1 MFYHLMMDCF
11 DSFPT
16 LQICLKKNNNIELYT
31 YHEIL
36 FWSINGTSQRLF
48 KKKSG
53 RFGHAELEV
62 FRRHEEG
69 EVEQT
74 GGYAT

>member
-1 MFYHLMMDCF
+1 MAL
-11 DSFPT
+11 PKG
-16 LQICLKKNNNIELYT
+16 CL
-31 YHEIL
+31 
-36 FWSINGTSQRLF
+36 

-62 FRRHEEG
+62 FRRNEEG